1 MKGVE
6 VTVDLLESNSQI
18 EKLMMEDLVRQLNA
32 AFRKKM
38 PEVKEITGQLLQQYI
53 RAQPTY
59 NAIVSGTLRYEL
71 GLVNPSARLL
81 NIVDELA
88 RNIKVTF
95 EPFVVD
101 GKQFKGGITINAVKS
116 DYSDIIKLR
125 DSVLVTEKG
134 VKLEWLRWLL
144 LDGRAIIIGDYHV
157 EFGNWGRTGGAAM
170 RKGGKW
176 QVPSENAGRQT
187 DNFITDAIRDMQGS
201 LKEKLEECIASI

>member
-1 MKGVE
+1 MKGFE
-6 VTVDLLESNSQI
+6 VTVNVIESNSEI
-18 EKLMMEDLVRQLNA
+18 EKLIMNDLVRQLNS
-32 AFRKKM
+32 AFRNKM
-38 PEVKEITGQLLQQYI
+38 PEIKEITGDLLQQYI

-59 NAIVSGTLRYEL
+59 NAIVNGTLKYEL
-71 GLVNPSARLL
+71 GLVNPTARLL
-81 NIVDELA
+81 NIVDELV

-95 EPFVVD
+95 DPFTAD

-125 DSVLVTEKG
+125 DSILVTEKG

-176 QVPSENAGRQT
+176 QVPSENAGRQA
-187 DNFITDAIRDMQGS
+187 DNFITDAIRDMQNT

>member
-6 VTVDLLESNSQI
+6 ITVDILESNSEI
-18 EKLMMEDLVRQLNA
+18 EKLMMNDLVRQVNA

-38 PEVKEITGQLLQQYI
+38 PEVKEITGELLEQHI
-53 RAQPTY
+53 RAHPTY
-59 NAIVSGTLRYEL
+59 NAIVSGSLRHEL
-71 GLVNPSARLL
+71 GLVDPTARLL
-81 NIVDELA
+81 NIIDELV

-95 EPFVVD
+95 EPFTVD

-125 DSVLVTEKG
+125 DSTVVTQKG

-144 LDGRAIIIGDYHV
+144 LDGRAIIISDYHIQ
-157 EFGNWGRTGGAAM
+157 FGRFGRTGGAVM
-170 RKGGKW
+170 KKGGKW
-176 QVPSENAGRQT
+176 QVPSENAGRQA
-187 DNFITDAIRDMQGS
+187 DNFITDAIRDMQNP